1 MTRITIKTFKKAL
14 VDSGGNQST
23 IAKKIGV
30 TRGAITIYLG
40 KHPNMKELLNIE
52 AERIIDVAE
61 NVIDHEIVK
70 KRDVDSSKWKLL
82 HSRRGKARG
91 YGPKTELAH
100 SGDGLKIIIEK
111 ADADR

>member
-1 MTRITIKTFKKAL
+1 MTRINQKVFKLAL
-14 VDSGGNQST
+14 IDSGGNQST
-23 IAKKIGV
+23 IAKKLEV
-30 TRGAITIYLG
+30 TRGAISLYLQRNP
-40 KHPNMKELLNIE
+40 KMKALLNIE

-111 ADADR
+111 AKEIK